1 MKTKIHFFIIS
12 RSLLLRVGNVSD
24 KSCRENQNTHFVL
37 SEFPPPEN
45 RAVNEIM
52 WKNIV
57 DPDRP
62 QMLIWRM
69 RVACWVRKNTETL
82 TRYVIFLALPLQHCL
97 HDCASMLRYTYSAC
111 LVLTYHHIRET

>member
-1 MKTKIHFFIIS
+1 MFQTKVVEKIKTHILCS
-12 RSLLLRVGNVSD
+12 VTSP
-24 KSCRENQNTHFVL
+24 T
-37 SEFPPPEN
+37 PPEN

-62 QMLIWRM
+62 QMLIRLM

-97 HDCASMLRYTYSAC
+97 HERASMLRYTYSAC